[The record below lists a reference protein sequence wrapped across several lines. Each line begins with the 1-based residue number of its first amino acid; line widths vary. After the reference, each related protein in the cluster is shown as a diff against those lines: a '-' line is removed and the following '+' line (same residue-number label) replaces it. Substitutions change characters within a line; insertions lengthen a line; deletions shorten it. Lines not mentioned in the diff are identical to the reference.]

1 MTALQHYDIR
11 CHAHGSSPFT
21 FPVIARTP
29 EQAIAIA
36 RIAYPGHLYT
46 FSDRD
51 QPAFIA

>member
-1 MTALQHYDIR
+1 MSALLFFEIR
-11 CHAHGSSPFT
+11 CHARGCSPFT

-29 EQAIAIA
+29 AQAIAIA

-46 FSDRD
+46 FSHRD